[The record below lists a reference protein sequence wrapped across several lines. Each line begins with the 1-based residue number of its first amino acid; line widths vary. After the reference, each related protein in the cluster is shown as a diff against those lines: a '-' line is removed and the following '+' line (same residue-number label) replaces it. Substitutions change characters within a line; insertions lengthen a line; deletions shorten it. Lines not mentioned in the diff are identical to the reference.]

1 MRRWA
6 SCARDARETTIL
18 SWDRLAPPEVVV
30 RVHPSVLRS
39 DEKIVGVFQHEVW
52 ELTQLRARVDARK
65 GLSAAEIQRLV
76 DPTASANLHGQA
88 WDISDL
94 RILLMRE
101 SDPAK
106 KADLAARLERMINK
120 YTDNNLR

>member
-1 MRRWA
+1 M
-6 SCARDARETTIL
+6 
-18 SWDRLAPPEVVV
+18 
-30 RVHPSVLRS
+30 HPSVLRS